1 MDLHIQDTPY
11 KIKKL
16 WYKGKLVISKT
27 SPKVQTL
34 MTEYHNS
41 VVGAHSGFFRTFKRI
56 AALVYWEGMRQDI
69 LRFVAACETCQQNK
83 YQALSLAGLLQPLPI
98 PTQVWSDISM
108 DFIEG
113 LPRAQGK
120 NAILVV
126 VDRLTKYAHFIPISH
141 PFTAKD
147 IADLFVKEV
156 VKLHGFPNTI
166 ISDRDKIFLSQ
177 FWRELFKSAGTK
189 LKFSSAY
196 HP

>member
-1 MDLHIQDTPY
+1 
-11 KIKKL
+11 
-16 WYKGKLVISKT
+16 
-27 SPKVQTL
+27 
-34 MTEYHNS
+34 MTKYHNS
-41 VVGAHSGFFRTFKRI
+41 VVGGHSGFFRTFKRI
-56 AALVYWEGMRQDI
+56 TTLVYWEGMRKDI

-83 YQALSLAGLLQPLPI
+83 YQALSPAGLLQPLPI
-98 PTQVWSDISM
+98 PTQ
-108 DFIEG
+108 G

-120 NAILVV
+120 NEILVV

-141 PFTAKD
+141 PFTTKD
-147 IADLFVKEV
+147 IADLFVREV

-166 ISDRDKIFLSQ
+166 ISDRDKIFPSQ